1 MNRTSYVRMFSAIDS
16 STAAAVRDLGR
27 GRYAQRGHRV
37 IVCMLWTNFQI
48 LRWPPGHSVDA
59 AGWQRVLDRVCASFA
74 GRFVRG

>member
-48 LRWPPGHSVDA
+48 LRWPLVTA
-59 AGWQRVLDRVCASFA
+59 
-74 GRFVRG
+74 